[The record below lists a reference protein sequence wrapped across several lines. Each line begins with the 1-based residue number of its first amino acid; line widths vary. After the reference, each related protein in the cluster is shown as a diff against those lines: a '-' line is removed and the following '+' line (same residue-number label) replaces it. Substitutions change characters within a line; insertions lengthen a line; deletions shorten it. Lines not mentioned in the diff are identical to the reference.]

1 MEFFNLNFCLKIE
14 NIFICNV
21 FQLTINFFI
30 MFSIP
35 PAYSAHFSQWSQY
48 KKLHFN
54 DGLCINKIAMNE
66 KILHHKYFIAVY
78 NSRIKHFFFCCI
90 SENCFS
96 PLLLLLFIT
105 SIFHAP
111 QTLPFTVERIFM
123 FIDQQVM
130 KFKIA
135 TKLPLE
141 RS

>member
-14 NIFICNV
+14 NIFMCNV

-78 NSRIKHFFFCCI
+78 NSRIKLSFFAAFRKIVFI
-90 SENCFS
+90 SPFARVHCLSIGLTHSLSLKMSGQHESNRCE
-96 PLLLLLFIT
+96 FIR
-105 SIFHAP
+105 P
-111 QTLPFTVERIFM
+111 YWPFF
-123 FIDQQVM
+123 
-130 KFKIA
+130 
-135 TKLPLE
+135 L
-141 RS
+141 